1 MVLVRDGD
9 SDGEGVIIRLF
20 LELGFT
26 LSIFYMLNYFFFI
39 ILRRW
44 YFIIFILEINKV
56 RFR

>member
-39 ILRRW
+39 ILRCW